1 MDAPAA
7 PARAA
12 FRPDAVRLGV
22 FLLAVAAG
30 LWLYAAH
37 GCDSDVA
44 HEGHSI
50 FHWIALHWRLAA
62 KDFQINWAICA
73 VSAIAVSERAKNK
86 SMISLS
92 STVAPPCLL
101 QVPAPL

>member
-1 MDAPAA
+1 MDATAKPLS
-7 PARAA
+7 A

-22 FLLAVAAG
+22 FLLAAAAG
-30 LWLYAAH
+30 LWLYTAH

-50 FHWIALHWRLAA
+50 FAWVAMHWRLAA

-73 VSAIAVSERAKNK
+73 VAAFA
-86 SMISLS
+86 
-92 STVAPPCLL
+92 
-101 QVPAPL
+101 APLFFLLAMCVSPFCGFLMRVYYHF